1 MEFYNASNNGGA
13 EMKRKR
19 LYFVIFLA
27 SVLMLAT
34 ISLDVKGGT
43 ARTELEQKGYTYN
56 ESNFIE
62 SAKKG
67 DIEAAKLF
75 LVEGININAQN
86 ERGLTALM
94 RAAEYQRTEVVT
106 LLLEKGADVNFRS
119 QPMRRTA
126 LMEASSAGNIV
137 IIKQLAERGA
147 EINAKDLSNNTSL
160 HFASMWGHVEAV
172 SLLIELGA
180 KPDIGGEQGKTPMM
194 VAEQNGHAEVV
205 QILKGAGAKK

>member
-1 MEFYNASNNGGA
+1 
-13 EMKRKR
+13 MKYKR
-19 LYFVIFLA
+19 LFFVNFLS
-27 SVLMLAT
+27 SVLLLAT
-34 ISLDVKGGT
+34 ISYDVEGGT
-43 ARTELEQKGYTYN
+43 ARTELEQKGYNYDEN
-56 ESNFIE
+56 NFTE

-67 DIEAAKLF
+67 DIEAVKLF
-75 LVEGININAQN
+75 LTEGIDINAKN
-86 ERGLTALM
+86 EKGQTALM
-94 RAAEYQRTEVVT
+94 RAAEYQRTAVVT

-160 HFASMWGHVEAV
+160 HFASMWGHVESV
-172 SLLIELGA
+172 SLLIVLGA

-205 QILKGAGAKK
+205 QILKDAGAKK

>member
-1 MEFYNASNNGGA
+1 
-13 EMKRKR
+13 MKHDSIT
-19 LYFVIFLA
+19 FVIFLA
-27 SVLMLAT
+27 SVLLFTTVSSEAEG
-34 ISLDVKGGT
+34 SN
-43 ARTELEQKGYTYN
+43 ARTELKKMGYTYTEN
-56 ESNFIE
+56 GFVEC
-62 SAKKG
+62 AKKG
-67 DIEAAKLF
+67 DIEAAKMF
-75 LVEGININAQN
+75 LTEGININAKNKKGQ
-86 ERGLTALM
+86 TALM

-205 QILKGAGAKK
+205 QILKNAGAKK